1 MHMHMHMH
9 THTHMHMH
17 MHMHMRARAPCVVT
31 RGCCCCAP
39 VSWLGEK
46 VLLPAIL
53 TMATLTMCL

>member
-17 MHMHMRARAPCVVT
+17 MHMHMRARAPCVPP
-31 RGCCCCAP
+31 RGCCAP
-39 VSWLGEK
+39 VSWLGEQ